1 MRTNDLVLRI
11 AGETGDGIITLGDL
25 FSKACTRMGLQV
37 FTFRTYPAEVRGGS
51 TIFQIKVGEKEVLSQ
66 GEFVDVLLAF
76 NGEEFKKNW
85 MDMSKEGVLIF
96 DIDVFTPSEDF
107 KGVRYGIPLASL
119 SRKIKSPQSKNIIAL
134 GALASLF
141 SMVPSILEELLLE
154 RFGKRGEGVSKKNM
168 EAFRLGQE
176 FATKNLEKSDAFY
189 LREVKGMGQRL
200 LMSGNEAICLGAIA
214 AGCRF
219 FAGYPITPA
228 SEILEFLAEELPR
241 FGGVVVQTEDEIAA
255 LSAVMGASFA
265 GEKAMTAT
273 SGPGFSLMMELI
285 GLGSMAEIP
294 CVIVD
299 VQRGGPSTGLPTKTE
314 QSDLNQALF
323 GSHGDAP
330 RIVLAPSSV
339 EDAFYKTI
347 EAFNL
352 AERYQM
358 PVIILSD
365 MSLSHRTEGIPP
377 LDPLKIQIEER
388 AKPSKEEIE
397 NYIRYKVTEDGISP
411 MSIPGGKG
419 IHPAMGVE
427 HNERGFPSY
436 DPLNRRIMMEKRFRK
451 LKKAGEELDGV
462 VSYGDEGSDIGI
474 VGWGSTFSVIKEAV
488 IKAQEEGIK
497 VAAMHLTTLSPF
509 PEETIKNFLK
519 RRRKV
524 IVVEVNFTGQLAS
537 ILASK
542 HPIEVVRLD
551 KYEGLPF
558 TCEEILSKIK
568 EVLS

>member
-11 AGETGDGIITLGDL
+11 AGETGDGILTLGDL

-66 GEFVDVLLAF
+66 GEFVDILLAF
-76 NGEEFKKNW
+76 NREEFEKNW
-85 MDMSKEGVLIF
+85 TDMNKEAVLIF
-96 DIDVFTPSEDF
+96 DIDVFAPSEDF
-107 KGVRYGIPLASL
+107 KGVRYGIPLTSL
-119 SRKIKSPQSKNIIAL
+119 SREIKSPQSKNIIAL

-141 SMVPSILEELLLE
+141 SVVPSILEELLSE
-154 RFGKRGEGVSKKNM
+154 RFCRMGEAILKKNM
-168 EAFRLGQE
+168 EAFRLGKE
-176 FATKNLEKSDAFY
+176 FATENLEKTDAFH
-189 LREVKGMGQRL
+189 LREVKRTGQRL

-241 FGGVVVQTEDEIAA
+241 FGGVVIQTEDEIAA

-265 GEKAMTAT
+265 GQKAMTAT

-330 RIVLAPSSV
+330 RIVIAPSSV
-339 EDAFYKTI
+339 EEAFYKTM

-352 AERYQM
+352 AEKYQM

-365 MSLSHRTEGIPP
+365 MSLSHRTEGIPA
-377 LDPLKIQIEER
+377 LDPLTIPIEER
-388 AKPSKEEIE
+388 AKPSEDEVE
-397 NYIRYKVTEDGISP
+397 DYTRYKVTKDGISP
-411 MSIPGGKG
+411 ISVPGGKG
-419 IHPAMGVE
+419 MHPAMGVE
-427 HNERGFPSY
+427 HDERGFPSY
-436 DPLNRRIMMEKRFRK
+436 DPFNRRKMMEKRFK
-451 LKKAGEELDGV
+451 KFTKAGEELDRV
-462 VSYGDEGSDIGI
+462 MSYGDEDSGTGV

-488 IKAQEEGIK
+488 IKAKEEGIK
-497 VAAMHLTTLSPF
+497 IAAMHLTALSPF
-509 PEETIKNFLK
+509 PEEAVKNFLQ

-542 HPIEVVRLD
+542 HPVEVIRLG

-558 TCEEILSKIK
+558 ASGEIVSKIK
-568 EVLS
+568 EALS